1 MPSPK
6 IPLSKNAKTVL
17 ALRYLEKD
25 ARGHPKETPEDLFRR
40 VAKNITLAD
49 AKYCY
54 RKKVSALMQRYNEL
68 FFQVVKRNE
77 FLQLIKHDAALEET
91 AQTFYDM
98 MRSLDFLPNS
108 PTLFNAGRTL
118 QQLAACFVLP
128 VEDDLDAIFRAVH
141 HTALIH
147 QSGGGTGFSFSRLR
161 PKGDLVESTQGAASG
176 PISFMKIFDC
186 ATEQIK
192 QGGKRRGANMGILR
206 VDHPDIEEF
215 ITSKSRE
222 NILQNFNIS
231 VGITDGFMKAYRE
244 NKAYAIINPRTGKA
258 VGRKKARKIFRLIAQ
273 EAWKTADPGVIFL
286 DTINRTQPTPQLGE
300 IESTNPCAEAPLL
313 PYEACNLGSINL
325 AHFVKNKSIDY
336 VRLRTIVREAVHF
349 LDNVI
354 DMSNYPLPEIM
365 EIAQGNRKIGV
376 GVMGFADLL
385 VQLGISYVSEEAL
398 SVAEELMQFI
408 SEEAKKASVA
418 LAKVRGVFPNF
429 PKSRYDTGREA
440 DRVRN
445 ATRTSIAPTGTI
457 AIIAG
462 CSSGIEPLFAL
473 AFTHR
478 IVETKQ
484 VTEINRYFIG
494 EAKKHKLS
502 RSLVE
507 KAIHQGTLER
517 LPVSAEFK
525 KIFMVAHQVPAEHHV
540 RMQAAFQKYVDNAV
554 SKTVNLP
561 KSATPKDIERIY
573 LLAYKL
579 GCKGIS
585 IYRYGSKEGQILS
598 FGKGYAEGRRVLF
611 F

>member
-6 IPLSKNAKTVL
+6 ISLTKNARTVL

-25 ARGHPKETPEDLFRR
+25 ARGRPKETPEDLFRR
-40 VAKNITLAD
+40 VAKNISLAD
-49 AKYCY
+49 APY
-54 RKKVSALMQRYNEL
+54 RYRQQVTALLQRYNEP
-68 FFQVVKRNE
+68 FFQVVKRKE
-77 FLQLIKHDAALEET
+77 FLRLIKHDAEIKKTKQA
-91 AQTFYDM
+91 FYEM
-98 MRSLDFLPNS
+98 MRSQDFLPNS

-128 VEDDLDAIFRAVH
+128 VEDNLDAIFMAVH

-176 PISFMKIFDC
+176 SISFMKIFDC

-206 VDHPDIEEF
+206 VDHPDNEEF
-215 ITSKSRE
+215 ITCKSRE
-222 NILQNFNIS
+222 NILPNFNIS
-231 VGITDGFMKAYRE
+231 VGITDGFMRAYRE
-244 NKAYAIINPRTGKA
+244 NKAYAVINPRTGKV
-258 VGRKKARKIFRLIAQ
+258 VGRKNARKIFHLIAQ

-286 DTINRTQPTPQLGE
+286 DTINRTQPTPQLGD
-300 IESTNPCAEAPLL
+300 IESTNPCAEVPLL

-325 AHFVKNKSIDY
+325 AHFVKDGAVDY
-336 VRLRTIVREAVHF
+336 ERLRTTVWNAVHF

-354 DMSNYPLPEIM
+354 DMSNYPLPEIR
-365 EIAQGNRKIGV
+365 EIVQGNRKIGV
-376 GVMGFADLL
+376 GVMGFADML
-385 VQLGISYVSEEAL
+385 VQLGISYVSDEAL
-398 SVAEELMQFI
+398 IVAEKVMACI
-408 SEEAKKASVA
+408 AEEAKKASVA

-429 PKSRYDTGREA
+429 TGSRYDTGRKE

-484 VTEINRYFIG
+484 VTEINRHFLAA
-494 EAKKHKLS
+494 AKKHKMP

-507 KAIHQGTLER
+507 KVIRQGTLEK

-525 KIFMVAHQVPAEHHV
+525 KLFVVANQVPAAYHV

-561 KSATPKDIERIY
+561 KSATPKDIEKIY
-573 LLAYKL
+573 LLA
-579 GCKGIS
+579 
-585 IYRYGSKEGQILS
+585 
-598 FGKGYAEGRRVLF
+598 
-611 F
+611 

>member
-1 MPSPK
+1 MSSA
-6 IPLSKNAKTVL
+6 IISLSKNAKTVL

-25 ARGHPKETPEDLFRR
+25 EKGHPKEMPEDLFRR
-40 VAKNITLAD
+40 VAKNIALAD
-49 AKYCY
+49 TKYRY
-54 RKKVSALMQRYNEL
+54 RQQVSALLQKYNEP
-68 FFQVVKRNE
+68 FFQVVKRKE
-77 FLQLIKHDAALEET
+77 FLQLIKDDAKIKKTEQA
-91 AQTFYDM
+91 FYGM
-98 MRSLDFLPNS
+98 MRSSDFLPNS

-128 VEDDLDAIFRAVH
+128 VEDDLDAIFQAVH

-215 ITSKSRE
+215 ITCKSRE

-244 NKAYAIINPRTGKA
+244 NKTYAVINPRTGKA
-258 VGRKKARKIFRLIAQ
+258 VGRKNARKIFRLIAQ

-286 DTINRTQPTPQLGE
+286 DTINKTQPTPQLGE
-300 IESTNPCAEAPLL
+300 IESTNPCAELPLL

-325 AHFVKNKSIDY
+325 AHFVENGAVDY
-336 VRLRTIVREAVHF
+336 ERLRTTVREAVHF

-354 DMSNYPLPEIM
+354 DMSNYPLPKIM
-365 EIAQGNRKIGV
+365 EIVHGNRKIGV
-376 GVMGFADLL
+376 GVMGFADML
-385 VQLGISYVSEEAL
+385 VQLEVSYVSEEAL
-398 SVAEELMQFI
+398 SITEKLMQFI

-429 PKSRYDTGREA
+429 PGSRYDTGRED

-484 VTEINRYFIG
+484 VTEINRYFIA
-494 EAKKHKLS
+494 EAKKHKLP

-507 KAIHQGTLER
+507 KAIHQGTLEG
-517 LPVSAEFK
+517 LPASAELK
-525 KIFMVAHQVPAEHHV
+525 KLFVVAHQVPAAHHV
-540 RMQAAFQKYVDNAV
+540 RIQAAFQKYVDNAV

-561 KSATPKDIERIY
+561 RSATPKDIEKIY

-598 FGKGYAEGRRVLF
+598 FGKGYVEGR
-611 F
+611 